1 MKSKAKDVMEN
12 NQSKKYLGTVSL
24 TDEELEDMFDDEFL
38 DLIEET

>member
-24 TDEELEDMFDDEFL
+24 SDEELEDMSLE
-38 DLIEET
+38 ISYSEGPG